1 MNFQKYIIVAMALWL
16 IACGNFTAKVA
27 SNVATSIAATQQADG
42 TSQTADNTALPADTT
57 AITKPAKA
65 TPASKPTTK
74 PAKATPASKPTA
86 KPVKATPVPATTDYQ
101 AINDEVDAFFGEFI
115 NEKTPGG
122 VVIVLQDGQIIHQ
135 AAYGLANLKKKTPLT
150 VNHMFH
156 LASMGKQMTAMAIM
170 MLAEQ
175 GKLDYDD
182 PISKY
187 IPEISQFGDT
197 FTIRQ
202 VLHHTSGLPDYSD
215 GITDALMKRSDNPT
229 NEDMIAV
236 LHKKRKLLAAP
247 GDAFYYSNAGYD
259 MLAVLIERVS
269 GESFPDF
276 VQTHIFDPLKMKST
290 FSLPNKKR
298 RADPLVTISYT
309 GSSDAPEAYPNDPLD
324 NIYGSGSIY
333 STIGDMALYDE
344 ALYGDTLVSQK
355 TYQEALKPATLNDG
369 SVEQYGFGL
378 EFEKWKK
385 ETYVAHSGVWLGF
398 NNDYVRFP
406 QRHFSVIVLLN
417 RDYEY
422 PDNPR
427 IALKVAEFYL
437 K

>member
-1 MNFQKYIIVAMALWL
+1 MNYKKYVIIGMALWL
-16 IACGNFTAKVA
+16 TACGDFTAKVA
-27 SNVATSIAATQQADG
+27 SDVASSIAATQQAEESSPSDESTIMTKEP
-42 TSQTADNTALPADTT
+42 TS
-57 AITKPAKA
+57 KPAKN
-65 TPASKPTTK
+65 T
-74 PAKATPASKPTA
+74 PTA
-86 KPVKATPVPATTDYQ
+86 KPAKATPVPATTDYQ

-122 VVIVLQDGQIIHQ
+122 MVLVIQDGQIIHQ

-150 VNHMFH
+150 VDHIMH
-156 LASMGKQMTAMAIM
+156 LASMGKQMTAMSIM
-170 MLAEQ
+170 ILAEQ
-175 GKLDYDD
+175 GKLEYDD

-187 IPEISQFGDT
+187 IPEISQFGDE
-197 FTIRQ
+197 FTIRT
-202 VLHHTSGLPDYSD
+202 VMHHTSGLPDYGD
-215 GITDALMKRSDNPT
+215 GITESLMKHSDNPT
-229 NEDMIAV
+229 NEDMIDV
-236 LHKKRKLLAAP
+236 LSKKRKLLSDP
-247 GDAFYYSNAGYD
+247 GEAFYYSNAGYD

-276 VQTHIFDPLKMKST
+276 VKSNIFDPLGMTNT
-290 FSLPNKKR
+290 FSLPDKKR
-298 RADPLVTISYT
+298 RANSMVTISYT

-355 TYQEALKPATLNDG
+355 TIKEALKPATLNDG
-369 SVEQYGFGL
+369 SLAPYGFGL

-385 ETYVAHSGVWLGF
+385 ETYVAHSGAWLGF

-422 PDNPR
+422 PDDPR

>member
-1 MNFQKYIIVAMALWL
+1 MNYKKYVIIGMAMWL
-16 IACGNFTAKVA
+16 TACGDFTAKVA
-27 SNVATSIAATQQADG
+27 TDVASSIAATQQAEESSPSDESTIMTKEP
-42 TSQTADNTALPADTT
+42 TS
-57 AITKPAKA
+57 KPAKN
-65 TPASKPTTK
+65 T
-74 PAKATPASKPTA
+74 PTA
-86 KPVKATPVPATTDYQ
+86 KPAKATPVPATTDYQ

-122 VVIVLQDGQIIHQ
+122 MVLVLQDGQIIHQ

-150 VNHMFH
+150 VDHIMH
-156 LASMGKQMTAMAIM
+156 LASMGKQMTAMSIM
-170 MLAEQ
+170 ILAEQ
-175 GKLDYDD
+175 GKLEYDD

-187 IPEISQFGDT
+187 IPEISQFGDE
-197 FTIRQ
+197 FTIRT
-202 VLHHTSGLPDYSD
+202 VMHHTSGLPDYGD
-215 GITDALMKRSDNPT
+215 GITESLMKRSDNPT
-229 NEDMIAV
+229 NEDMIDV
-236 LHKKRKLLAAP
+236 LSKKRKLLSDP
-247 GDAFYYSNAGYD
+247 GEAFYYSNAGYD

-276 VQTHIFDPLKMKST
+276 VKSNIFDPLGMTNT
-290 FSLPNKKR
+290 FSLPDKKR
-298 RADPLVTISYT
+298 RANSMVTISYT

-355 TYQEALKPATLNDG
+355 TIKEALKPATLNDG
-369 SVEQYGFGL
+369 SLAPYGFGL

-385 ETYVAHSGVWLGF
+385 ETYVAHSGAWLGF

-422 PDNPR
+422 PDDPR

>member
-1 MNFQKYIIVAMALWL
+1 MNSQKYIIIAMAIWL
-16 IACGNFTAKVA
+16 TACGNFTAKVA
-27 SNVATSIAATQQADG
+27 SNVATSIAATQQADEG
-42 TSQTADNTALPADTT
+42 TPPAAPTDTST
-57 AITKPAKA
+57 EPTTKPAKA

-74 PAKATPASKPTA
+74 PAKATPVASG
-86 KPVKATPVPATTDYQ
+86 DYT
-101 AINDEVDAFFGEFI
+101 AINAQVDAFFGEFI

-122 VVIVLQDGQIIHQ
+122 VVIVLQDGHIIHQ

-156 LASMGKQMTAMAIM
+156 LASMGKQMTALSIM

-187 IPEISQFGDT
+187 IPEISQFGDA

-202 VLHHTSGLPDYSD
+202 VLHHTSGLPDYGD
-215 GITDALMKRSDNPT
+215 GITDSLMKRSDNPT

-236 LHKKRKLLAAP
+236 LSKKRKLLSAP

-269 GESFPDF
+269 GEAFPDF
-276 VQTHIFDPLKMKST
+276 VQTHIFDPLGMKST

-298 RADPLVTISYT
+298 RADPLVAISYT
-309 GSSDAPEAYPNDPLD
+309 GSSQKPEAYPNDPLD

-355 TYQEALKPATLNDG
+355 TYQEALKPAKLNDG

-378 EFEKWKK
+378 EFEKWHK

>member
-1 MNFQKYIIVAMALWL
+1 MNYKKYVIIGMALWL
-16 IACGNFTAKVA
+16 TACGDFTAKVA
-27 SNVATSIAATQQADG
+27 SDVASSIAATQQAEESSPSDESTIMTKEP
-42 TSQTADNTALPADTT
+42 TS
-57 AITKPAKA
+57 KPAKN
-65 TPASKPTTK
+65 T
-74 PAKATPASKPTA
+74 PTA
-86 KPVKATPVPATTDYQ
+86 KPAKATPVPATTDYQ

-122 VVIVLQDGQIIHQ
+122 MVLVLQDGQIIHQ

-150 VNHMFH
+150 VDHIMH
-156 LASMGKQMTAMAIM
+156 LASMGKQMTAMSIM
-170 MLAEQ
+170 ILAEQ
-175 GKLDYDD
+175 GKLEYDD

-187 IPEISQFGDT
+187 IPEISQFGDE
-197 FTIRQ
+197 FTIRT
-202 VLHHTSGLPDYSD
+202 VMHHTSGLPDYGD
-215 GITDALMKRSDNPT
+215 GITESLMKRSDNPT
-229 NEDMIAV
+229 NEDMIDV
-236 LHKKRKLLAAP
+236 LSKKRKLLSDP
-247 GDAFYYSNAGYD
+247 GEAFYYSNAGYD

-276 VQTHIFDPLKMKST
+276 VKSNIFDPLGMTNT
-290 FSLPNKKR
+290 FSLPDKKR
-298 RADPLVTISYT
+298 RANSMVTISYT

-355 TYQEALKPATLNDG
+355 TIKEALKPATLNDG
-369 SVEQYGFGL
+369 SLAPYGFGL

-385 ETYVAHSGVWLGF
+385 ETYVAHSGAWLGF

-422 PDNPR
+422 PDDPR

>member
-1 MNFQKYIIVAMALWL
+1 MQFKNYVILIMALWL
-16 IACGNFTAKVA
+16 TACGDFTAKVA
-27 SNVATSIAATQQADG
+27 SNVATSIAATQQAEETNPSDES
-42 TSQTADNTALPADTT
+42 TVMSTDQTP
-57 AITKPAKA
+57 KPAKA
-65 TPASKPTTK
+65 TPTTK
-74 PAKATPASKPTA
+74 PAKATPI
-86 KPVKATPVPATTDYQ
+86 PAPTTDYQ

-115 NEKTPGG
+115 DEKTPGG
-122 VVIVLQDGQIIHQ
+122 MVLVLQDGQIIHQ

-150 VNHMFH
+150 VDHIMH
-156 LASMGKQMTAMAIM
+156 LASMGKQMTAMSIM
-170 MLAEQ
+170 ILAEQ
-175 GKLDYDD
+175 GKLEYDD

-187 IPEISQFGDT
+187 IPEISQFGDE
-197 FTIRQ
+197 FTIRT
-202 VLHHTSGLPDYSD
+202 VMHHTSGLPDYGD
-215 GITDALMKRSDNPT
+215 GITESLMKRSDNPT
-229 NEDMIAV
+229 NEDMIDV
-236 LHKKRKLLAAP
+236 LSKKRKLLSDP
-247 GDAFYYSNAGYD
+247 GEAFYYSNAGYD

-276 VQTHIFDPLKMKST
+276 VKSNIFDPLGMTNT
-290 FSLPNKKR
+290 FSLPDKKR
-298 RADPLVTISYT
+298 RANAMVTISYT

-355 TYQEALKPATLNDG
+355 TIKEALKPATLNDG
-369 SVEQYGFGL
+369 SLAPYGFGL

-385 ETYVAHSGVWLGF
+385 ETYVAHSGAWLGF

-422 PDNPR
+422 PDDPR

>member
-1 MNFQKYIIVAMALWL
+1 MNYKKYVIIGMALWL
-16 IACGNFTAKVA
+16 TACGDFTAKVA
-27 SNVATSIAATQQADG
+27 SDVASSIAATQQAEESSPSDESTIMTKEP
-42 TSQTADNTALPADTT
+42 TS
-57 AITKPAKA
+57 KPAKN
-65 TPASKPTTK
+65 T
-74 PAKATPASKPTA
+74 PTA
-86 KPVKATPVPATTDYQ
+86 KPAQATPVPATTDYQ

-122 VVIVLQDGQIIHQ
+122 MVLVLQDGQIIHQ

-150 VNHMFH
+150 VNHIMH
-156 LASMGKQMTAMAIM
+156 LASMGKQMTAMSIM
-170 MLAEQ
+170 ILAEQ
-175 GKLDYDD
+175 GKLEYDD

-187 IPEISQFGDT
+187 IPEISQFGDE
-197 FTIRQ
+197 FTIRTVMQ
-202 VLHHTSGLPDYSD
+202 HTSGLPDYGD
-215 GITDALMKRSDNPT
+215 GITESLMKRSDNPT
-229 NEDMIAV
+229 NEDMIDV
-236 LHKKRKLLAAP
+236 LSKKRKLLSAP
-247 GDAFYYSNAGYD
+247 GEAFYYSNAGYD

-269 GESFPDF
+269 GETFPDF
-276 VQTHIFDPLKMKST
+276 VKSNIFDPLGMTNT
-290 FSLPNKKR
+290 FSLPDKKR
-298 RADPLVTISYT
+298 RANSMVTISYT

-355 TYQEALKPATLNDG
+355 TFKEALKPATLNDG
-369 SVEQYGFGL
+369 SLAPYGFGL

-385 ETYVAHSGVWLGF
+385 ETYVAHSGAWLGF

>member
-1 MNFQKYIIVAMALWL
+1 MNYKKYVIIGMALWL
-16 IACGNFTAKVA
+16 TACGDFTAKVA
-27 SNVATSIAATQQADG
+27 SDVASSIAATQQAEESSPSDESTIMTKEP
-42 TSQTADNTALPADTT
+42 TS
-57 AITKPAKA
+57 KPAKN
-65 TPASKPTTK
+65 T
-74 PAKATPASKPTA
+74 PTA
-86 KPVKATPVPATTDYQ
+86 KPAQSTPVPATTDYQ

-122 VVIVLQDGQIIHQ
+122 MVLVLQDGQIIHQ

-150 VNHMFH
+150 VNHIMH
-156 LASMGKQMTAMAIM
+156 LASMGKQMTAMSIM
-170 MLAEQ
+170 ILAEQ
-175 GKLDYDD
+175 GKLEYDD

-187 IPEISQFGDT
+187 IPEISQFGDE
-197 FTIRQ
+197 FTIRTVMQ
-202 VLHHTSGLPDYSD
+202 HTSGLPDYGD
-215 GITDALMKRSDNPT
+215 GITESLMKRSDNPT
-229 NEDMIAV
+229 NEDMIDV
-236 LHKKRKLLAAP
+236 LSKKRKLLSAP
-247 GDAFYYSNAGYD
+247 GEAFYYSNAGYD

-269 GESFPDF
+269 GETFPDF
-276 VQTHIFDPLKMKST
+276 VKSNIFDPLGMTNT
-290 FSLPNKKR
+290 FSLPDKKR
-298 RADPLVTISYT
+298 RANSMVTISYT

-355 TYQEALKPATLNDG
+355 TFKEALKPATLNDG
-369 SVEQYGFGL
+369 SLAPYGFGL

-385 ETYVAHSGVWLGF
+385 ETYVAHSGAWLGF

>member
-1 MNFQKYIIVAMALWL
+1 M
-16 IACGNFTAKVA
+16 
-27 SNVATSIAATQQADG
+27 
-42 TSQTADNTALPADTT
+42 
-57 AITKPAKA
+57 
-65 TPASKPTTK
+65 
-74 PAKATPASKPTA
+74 
-86 KPVKATPVPATTDYQ
+86 
-101 AINDEVDAFFGEFI
+101 
-115 NEKTPGG
+115 
-122 VVIVLQDGQIIHQ
+122 LQDGQIIHQ
-135 AAYGLANLKKKTPLT
+135 AAYGLANLKKETPLT
-150 VNHMFH
+150 VDHIMH
-156 LASMGKQMTAMAIM
+156 LASMGKQMTAMSIM
-170 MLAEQ
+170 ILAEQ
-175 GKLDYDD
+175 GKLEYDD

-187 IPEISQFGDT
+187 IPEISQFGDE
-197 FTIRQ
+197 FTIRRVMQ
-202 VLHHTSGLPDYSD
+202 HTSGLPDYGD
-215 GITDALMKRSDNPT
+215 GITESLMKRSDNPT
-229 NEDMIAV
+229 NEDMIDV
-236 LHKKRKLLAAP
+236 LSKKRKLLSDP
-247 GDAFYYSNAGYD
+247 GEAFYYSNAGYD

-276 VQTHIFDPLKMKST
+276 VKSNIFDPLGMKDT

-298 RADPLVTISYT
+298 RANSMVTISYT

-355 TYQEALKPATLNDG
+355 TFKEALKPATLNDG
-369 SVEQYGFGL
+369 TVEQYGFGL

-385 ETYVAHSGVWLGF
+385 ETYVAHSGAWLGF

-406 QRHFSVIVLLN
+406 QRHFSVMVLLN

-422 PDNPR
+422 PDDPR

>member
-1 MNFQKYIIVAMALWL
+1 MHFKNYVILAMAVWL
-16 IACGNFTAKVA
+16 TSCGNFTAKVA
-27 SNVATSIAATQQADG
+27 SNVATSIAATQQADE
-42 TSQTADNTALPADTT
+42 TNPSNESTVMPTEPTP
-57 AITKPAKA
+57 KPTKA

-74 PAKATPASKPTA
+74 PT
-86 KPVKATPVPATTDYQ
+86 KATPVPAPTTDYQ

-122 VVIVLQDGQIIHQ
+122 MVLVLQDGQIIHQ

-150 VNHMFH
+150 VDHIMH
-156 LASMGKQMTAMAIM
+156 LASMGKQMTAMSIM
-170 MLAEQ
+170 ILAEQ

-187 IPEISQFGDT
+187 IPEISQFGDE
-197 FTIRQ
+197 FTIRTVMQ
-202 VLHHTSGLPDYSD
+202 HTSGLPDYGD
-215 GITDALMKRSDNPT
+215 GITESLMKRSDNPT
-229 NEDMIAV
+229 NEDMIDV
-236 LHKKRKLLAAP
+236 LSKKRKLLSAP

-259 MLAVLIERVS
+259 MLGVLIERVS

-276 VQTHIFDPLKMKST
+276 VKSNIFDPLGMTNT

-298 RADPLVTISYT
+298 RANPLVTISYT

-324 NIYGSGSIY
+324 DIYGSGSIY

-355 TYQEALKPATLNDG
+355 TVQAALKPATLNDG
-369 SVEQYGFGL
+369 SLAPYGFGVEL
-378 EFEKWKK
+378 EKWQK
-385 ETYVAHSGVWLGF
+385 ETYVAHSGAWLGF

-422 PDNPR
+422 PDDPR

>member
-1 MNFQKYIIVAMALWL
+1 MNSQKYIIIAMAIWL
-16 IACGNFTAKVA
+16 TACGDFTAKVA
-27 SNVATSIAATQQADG
+27 SNVATSIAATQQAEESSPSDESTIMTKEP
-42 TSQTADNTALPADTT
+42 TS
-57 AITKPAKA
+57 KPAKK
-65 TPASKPTTK
+65 TPVSKPTTK
-74 PAKATPASKPTA
+74 PAKATP
-86 KPVKATPVPATTDYQ
+86 VPAPTTDYQ
-101 AINDEVDAFFGEFI
+101 AVNDEVDAFFGEFI
-115 NEKTPGG
+115 TEKTPGG
-122 VVIVLQDGQIIHQ
+122 MVLVLQDGQIIHQ
-135 AAYGLANLKKKTPLT
+135 AAYGLANLKKETPLT
-150 VNHMFH
+150 VDHIMH

-170 MLAEQ
+170 ILAEQ

-187 IPEISQFGDT
+187 IPEISQFGDE
-197 FTIRQ
+197 FTIRR
-202 VLHHTSGLPDYSD
+202 VLQHTSGLPDYGD
-215 GITDALMKRSDNPT
+215 GITDSLMKRSDNPT

-236 LHKKRKLLAAP
+236 LSKKRKLLSEP

-269 GESFPDF
+269 GETFPDF
-276 VQTHIFDPLKMKST
+276 VKSNIFDPLGMKDT

-298 RADPLVTISYT
+298 RANAMVTISYT
-309 GSSDAPEAYPNDPLD
+309 GSSENPEAYPNDPLD

-344 ALYGDTLVSQK
+344 ALYGDALVSQK
-355 TYQEALKPATLNDG
+355 TIKEALKPATLNDG
-369 SVEQYGFGL
+369 TVEQYGFGL

-385 ETYVAHSGVWLGF
+385 ETYVAHSGAWLGF

-422 PDNPR
+422 PDDPR

>member
-1 MNFQKYIIVAMALWL
+1 MNSQKYIIIAMAIWL
-16 IACGNFTAKVA
+16 TACGDFTAKVA
-27 SNVATSIAATQQADG
+27 SDVASSIAATQQAEESSPSDESTIMTKEP
-42 TSQTADNTALPADTT
+42 TS
-57 AITKPAKA
+57 KPAKK
-65 TPASKPTTK
+65 TPTTK
-74 PAKATPASKPTA
+74 PA
-86 KPVKATPVPATTDYQ
+86 KATPVPATTDYQ

-115 NEKTPGG
+115 DEKTPGG
-122 VVIVLQDGQIIHQ
+122 MVLVLQDGQIIHQ
-135 AAYGLANLKKKTPLT
+135 AAYGLANLKKETPLT
-150 VNHMFH
+150 VDHIMH
-156 LASMGKQMTAMAIM
+156 LASMGKQMTAMSIM
-170 MLAEQ
+170 ILAEQ
-175 GKLDYDD
+175 GKLEYDD

-187 IPEISQFGDT
+187 IPEISQFGDE
-197 FTIRQ
+197 FTIRRVMQ
-202 VLHHTSGLPDYSD
+202 HTSGLPDYGD
-215 GITDALMKRSDNPT
+215 GITESLMKRSDNPT
-229 NEDMIAV
+229 NEDMIDV
-236 LHKKRKLLAAP
+236 LSKKRKLLSEP

-269 GESFPDF
+269 GETFPDF
-276 VQTHIFDPLKMKST
+276 VKSNIFDPLGMKDT

-298 RADPLVTISYT
+298 RANAMVTISYT

-355 TYQEALKPATLNDG
+355 TFKEALKPATLNDG
-369 SVEQYGFGL
+369 TVEQYGFGL

-385 ETYVAHSGVWLGF
+385 ETYVAHSGAWLGF

-406 QRHFSVIVLLN
+406 QRHFSVMVLLN

-422 PDNPR
+422 PDDPR

>member
-1 MNFQKYIIVAMALWL
+1 MNSQKYIIIAMAIWL
-16 IACGNFTAKVA
+16 TACGDFTAKVA
-27 SNVATSIAATQQADG
+27 SDVASSIAATQQAEESSPSDESTIMTKEP
-42 TSQTADNTALPADTT
+42 TS
-57 AITKPAKA
+57 KPAKK
-65 TPASKPTTK
+65 TPTTK
-74 PAKATPASKPTA
+74 PA
-86 KPVKATPVPATTDYQ
+86 KATPVPATTDYQ

-115 NEKTPGG
+115 DEKTPGG
-122 VVIVLQDGQIIHQ
+122 MVLVLQDGQIIHQ
-135 AAYGLANLKKKTPLT
+135 AAYGLANLKKETPLT
-150 VNHMFH
+150 VDHIMH
-156 LASMGKQMTAMAIM
+156 LASMGKQMTAMSIM
-170 MLAEQ
+170 ILAEQ
-175 GKLDYDD
+175 GKLEYDD

-187 IPEISQFGDT
+187 IPEISQFGDE
-197 FTIRQ
+197 FTIRRVMQ
-202 VLHHTSGLPDYSD
+202 HTSGLPDYGD
-215 GITDALMKRSDNPT
+215 GITDSLMKRSDNPT
-229 NEDMIAV
+229 NEDMIDV
-236 LHKKRKLLAAP
+236 LSKKRKLLSDP
-247 GDAFYYSNAGYD
+247 GEAFYYSNAGYD

-276 VQTHIFDPLKMKST
+276 VKSNIFDPLGMKDT

-298 RADPLVTISYT
+298 RANSMVTISYT
-309 GSSDAPEAYPNDPLD
+309 GSSENPEAYPNDPLD

-355 TYQEALKPATLNDG
+355 TFKEALKPATLNDG
-369 SVEQYGFGL
+369 TVEQYGFGL

-385 ETYVAHSGVWLGF
+385 ETYVAHSGAWLGF

-406 QRHFSVIVLLN
+406 QRHFSVMVLLN

-422 PDNPR
+422 PDDPR

>member
-1 MNFQKYIIVAMALWL
+1 MNSQKYIIIAMAIWL
-16 IACGNFTAKVA
+16 TACGDFTAKVA
-27 SNVATSIAATQQADG
+27 SDVASSIAATQQAEESSPSDESTIMTKEP
-42 TSQTADNTALPADTT
+42 TS
-57 AITKPAKA
+57 KPAKK
-65 TPASKPTTK
+65 TPTTK
-74 PAKATPASKPTA
+74 PA
-86 KPVKATPVPATTDYQ
+86 KATPVPATTDYQ

-115 NEKTPGG
+115 DEKTPGG
-122 VVIVLQDGQIIHQ
+122 MVLVLQDGQIIHQ
-135 AAYGLANLKKKTPLT
+135 AAYGLANLKKETPLT
-150 VNHMFH
+150 VDHIMH
-156 LASMGKQMTAMAIM
+156 LASMGKQMTAMSIM
-170 MLAEQ
+170 ILAEQ
-175 GKLDYDD
+175 GKLEYDD

-187 IPEISQFGDT
+187 IPEISQFGDE
-197 FTIRQ
+197 FTIRRVMQ
-202 VLHHTSGLPDYSD
+202 HTSGLPDYGD
-215 GITDALMKRSDNPT
+215 GITESLMKRSDNPT
-229 NEDMIAV
+229 NEDMIDV
-236 LHKKRKLLAAP
+236 LSKKRKLLSEP

-269 GESFPDF
+269 GETFPDF
-276 VQTHIFDPLKMKST
+276 VKSNIFDPLGMKDT

-298 RADPLVTISYT
+298 RANSMVTISYT
-309 GSSDAPEAYPNDPLD
+309 GSSENPEAYPNDPLD

-355 TYQEALKPATLNDG
+355 TFKEALKPATLNDG
-369 SVEQYGFGL
+369 TVEQYGFGL

-385 ETYVAHSGVWLGF
+385 ETYVAHSGAWLGF

-406 QRHFSVIVLLN
+406 QRHFSVMVLLN

-422 PDNPR
+422 PDDPR